1 MRLFCRRLFGCILP
15 LFLGA
20 RPLIALDL
28 YVADFH
34 NNSIERFDSGGHS
47 TVYANSGL
55 DGPMGLAFDNSGDL
69 YVGNW
74 NAGTVVKFDSSG
86 HQTLFAAG
94 LSNPRGLACDSFG
107 NLYVANYNGGDVV
120 KFDSAGHGSV
130 FAAGL
135 NQPTG
140 LTFDSHGNLFEA
152 DRNNQILK
160 IDSGGHE
167 TVFAS
172 TGSTGPGP
180 EGLVFDP
187 AGNLYVAN
195 YWNNAIYRFG
205 PNGSGGIFAST
216 GSGYNNPFGLA
227 YANGTLYASCNVDQ
241 IEAFDANGNATFF
254 ASTLAAPWFM
264 AVQPVPEPSAI
275 VLLLTGTG
283 LILQCWRPRP
293 YKPTSAAR

>member
-1 MRLFCRRLFGCILP
+1 MRLFCRGLSGWVLL

-20 RPLIALDL
+20 RPVIALDL

-34 NNSIERFDSGGHS
+34 NNSIERFDSSGHS
-47 TVYANSGL
+47 TVYANTGL

-74 NAGTVVKFDSSG
+74 NAGTIVKFDSSG
-86 HQTLFAAG
+86 HQTL
-94 LSNPRGLACDSFG
+94 
-107 NLYVANYNGGDVV
+107 
-120 KFDSAGHGSV
+120 

-254 ASTLAAPWFM
+254 ASSLAAPWFM

-283 LILQCWRPRP
+283 LILQCWRPR
-293 YKPTSAAR
+293 